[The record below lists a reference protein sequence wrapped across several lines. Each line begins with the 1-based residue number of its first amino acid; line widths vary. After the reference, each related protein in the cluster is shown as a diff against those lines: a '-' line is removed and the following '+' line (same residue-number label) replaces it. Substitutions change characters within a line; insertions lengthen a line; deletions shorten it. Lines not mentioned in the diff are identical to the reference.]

1 MPVTWETVFLLGACA
16 WLAIQE
22 RERIVRFAFVLLGL
36 GPASRILLAA
46 VHASVETRTVNAEV
60 MRGISL
66 VVWAGGCFYIVQW
79 YQQRLK
85 RVRQLPNGDPS
96 AAEQA

>member
-1 MPVTWETVFLLGACA
+1 
-16 WLAIQE
+16 
-22 RERIVRFAFVLLGL
+22 
-36 GPASRILLAA
+36 
-46 VHASVETRTVNAEV
+46 VNAEV